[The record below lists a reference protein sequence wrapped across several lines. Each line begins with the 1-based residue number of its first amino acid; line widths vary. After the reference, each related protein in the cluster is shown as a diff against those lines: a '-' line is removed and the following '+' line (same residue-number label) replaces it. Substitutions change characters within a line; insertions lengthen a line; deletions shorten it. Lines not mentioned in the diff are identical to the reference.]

1 MRIENHPIKNLQIS
15 TCHATKSYGYCIRER
30 QKSLWITIIYKENL
44 CTKWDFCIKRDR
56 KGEAKQKRE
65 EFRWSLA
72 VKWQRQLPLPWRRQP
87 SRYIVSP
94 PKPPS
99 TAPPCRVCLPVSLLQ
114 LSPLPSGQF
123 QRNKDPDDV
132 DQDPVHTDPPPKSLS
147 DSSGNSGDGWSFGG
161 RSQRSSASRAVKE
174 LPASLESGASATQ
187 ESRRSSCLLVK
198 ASSSDETSAVDA
210 NELLTD
216 LKEKWDAVENKS
228 TVLLYGVGA
237 ILATWLAS
245 IIVGAVNSV
254 PLLPKIMELVG
265 LGYTGWFV
273 YRYLLFKSSRKELA
287 EDIEVLKKKIA
298 GTE

>member
-123 QRNKDPDDV
+123 QVKFDFFFIY
-132 DQDPVHTDPPPKSLS
+132 SLWVN
-147 DSSGNSGDGWSFGG
+147 SSGI
-161 RSQRSSASRAVKE
+161 
-174 LPASLESGASATQ
+174 
-187 ESRRSSCLLVK
+187 
-198 ASSSDETSAVDA
+198 
-210 NELLTD
+210 
-216 LKEKWDAVENKS
+216 
-228 TVLLYGVGA
+228 
-237 ILATWLAS
+237 ILCS
-245 IIVGAVNSV
+245 IV
-254 PLLPKIMELVG
+254 
-265 LGYTGWFV
+265 LGYLMYTFQLG
-273 YRYLLFKSSRKELA
+273 RTLFL
-287 EDIEVLKKKIA
+287 
-298 GTE
+298 